1 MEEASR
7 LMVEGSIDRLDD
19 IVSWITEFCSSHE
32 PASPHENSIQLI
44 SEELFINSIKHG
56 YGKGRSDGPIW
67 LTLLPQPE
75 GAVLVYE
82 DEAPRFDPFVDSPE
96 ADTESGVEDRA
107 VGGLGIH
114 LMKVLSQTASYRR
127 HDDRNVITLVFGP
140 GPLPPYRKGSW
151 PAETKTLKTA
161 DTAARASTAYAA
173 SVSDGPVG
181 ESSKIRPRGL
191 TLRILLILL
200 FLPIAGIAVAGVLN
214 YLKFERILTQTAA
227 SRYDP
232 VMRELVRAINGSL
245 RGGLTLAST
254 RTTGDLI
261 ERSVLQFEGAF
272 DLVVRDTEGT
282 NLFVVSGTGE
292 EMAELGEIHLPSP
305 GEIHHD
311 LSRPEAFVGHMT
323 IHQEGVPVG
332 VLSLVHDGSAATAAI
347 PDLGA
352 KLERAAIVTVVPV
365 LVLITLVASLLLGRI
380 EGVLHVR
387 RTEVNEAALP
397 NSPRPTSFD
406 PLVHAVW
413 KIGRILSYAERAP
426 K

>member
-82 DEAPRFDPFVDSPE
+82 DEAPRFDPFVESPE

-107 VGGLGIH
+107 VGGLGVH
-114 LMKVLSQTASYRR
+114 LMKVLSQAASYRR
-127 HDDRNVITLVFGP
+127 HGDRNVITLVFGP
-140 GPLPPYRKGSW
+140 GPLPPYRRDAW
-151 PAETKTLKTA
+151 PDAAQTPKKVETATG
-161 DTAARASTAYAA
+161 ASTAYAA
-173 SVSDGPVG
+173 FVSDDLSEG
-181 ESSKIRPRGL
+181 SSKIRPRGL

-214 YLKFERILTQTAA
+214 YLKFERILTQAAA

-272 DLVVRDTEGT
+272 DLVVRDTGGT
-282 NLFVVSGTGE
+282 VLFVVGGMGDE
-292 EMAELGEIHLPSP
+292 VADLGEVHLPSP

-311 LSRPEAFVGHMT
+311 LSRPVAFIGHMT
-323 IHQEGVPVG
+323 IHQEGVPAG

-352 KLERAAIVTVVPV
+352 KLERAAVVTVVPV

-387 RTEVNEAALP
+387 RTEVDQAALP